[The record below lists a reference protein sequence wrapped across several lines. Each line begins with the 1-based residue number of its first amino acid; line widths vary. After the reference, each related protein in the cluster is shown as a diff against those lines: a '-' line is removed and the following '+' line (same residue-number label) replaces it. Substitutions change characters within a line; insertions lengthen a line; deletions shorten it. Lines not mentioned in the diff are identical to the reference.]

1 MGAVHTDQGPSRKTE
16 LLVSGTIPMSN
27 LLRGLAAQELSLEE
41 RILVVAD
48 IHNALSA
55 ERPYR
60 APILQ
65 QMVATVL
72 NEIAGP
78 KLDAEVVKALQATLR
93 EPFAA

>member
-1 MGAVHTDQGPSRKTE
+1 M
-16 LLVSGTIPMSN
+16 SGTIPMSN

-41 RILVVAD
+41 RILAVAD
-48 IHNALSA
+48 IHDALSA

-60 APILQ
+60 TPMPQ
-65 QMVATVL
+65 QTVATIL
-72 NEIAGP
+72 NEISGT

>member
-1 MGAVHTDQGPSRKTE
+1 M
-16 LLVSGTIPMSN
+16 
-27 LLRGLAAQELSLEE
+27 
-41 RILVVAD
+41 VAD